1 MVVCVTGKFPIRLAD
16 FTAASLA
23 VVGLSPIL
31 LSIPFSAGFLP
42 VIGMVAGF
50 RT

>member
-16 FTAASLA
+16 FSAASLA

-31 LSIPFSAGFLP
+31 LSILSALAFCLS
-42 VIGMVAGF
+42 
-50 RT
+50 